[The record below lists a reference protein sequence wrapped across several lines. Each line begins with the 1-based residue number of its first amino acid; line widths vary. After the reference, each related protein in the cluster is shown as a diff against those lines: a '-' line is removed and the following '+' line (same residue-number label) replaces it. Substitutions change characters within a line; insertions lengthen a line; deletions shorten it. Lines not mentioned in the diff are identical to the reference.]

1 MQAIELKELKS
12 LMPIGAAKRLSE
24 ITGIPNVEIS
34 RMMNGY
40 VTKRTPIVIN
50 AVRQYVTEQR
60 EALDKLN
67 AALNK

>member
-1 MQAIELKELKS
+1 MQTIELKELKS
-12 LMPIGAAKRLSE
+12 LMPHGAMKRLSE
-24 ITGIPNVEIS
+24 ITGIPNTEIS

-50 AVRQYVTEQR
+50 AVRQYLTEER

-67 AALNK
+67 AALNE

>member
-1 MQAIELKELKS
+1 MIELRNIRP
-12 LMPIGAAKRLSE
+12 LMPYGSSKRLSE
-24 ITGIPNVEIS
+24 ITGLPTVEIS

-67 AALNK
+67 AALNE